1 MPLSVII
8 SCYTRIIRISLQAG
22 KNAGKAKNGTGVKA
36 KASTRDQKVTR
47 KTIWKIES

>member
-22 KNAGKAKNGTGVKA
+22 KNAAKNGTGVKA

-47 KTIWKIES
+47 KPVFKKSFKK